1 MLASATLRIRPATA
15 EDAPALARVFAA
27 AIETKAREAYG
38 PRERAAWAARGTTE
52 RFAAM
57 PADER
62 NTILA
67 GLCGGA
73 VCGVAAL
80 TGFEVSL
87 LYAAPA
93 APAGAGATLL
103 AAIESLARERGI
115 AGLQLCASRNALTF
129 YLRQGYAI
137 VSAARRPL
145 ADGIAL
151 PVCLMAKPLD
161 A

>member
-1 MLASATLRIRPATA
+1 MEPLCIRPATGQ
-15 EDAPALARVFAA
+15 DASALARVFAA
-27 AIETKAREAYG
+27 AIEDKAREAYG
-38 PRERAAWAARGTTE
+38 PRERAAWVARGTKE

-57 PADER
+57 LADTR

-67 GLCGGA
+67 ALCGGTI
-73 VCGVAAL
+73 CGMVSL

-87 LYAAPA
+87 LYAAPT
-93 APAGAGATLL
+93 APSGTGATLL
-103 AAIESLARERGI
+103 AAIEALARERGI
-115 AGLQLCASRNALTF
+115 AGLQLCASRNALSF
-129 YLRQGYAI
+129 YLRHGYGI

-151 PVCLMAKPLD
+151 SVCLMAKTLE